1 MRKKT
6 INIYEYTTVGKNPG
20 PGTYKS
26 VHNLATNGNY
36 FVSKYKN
43 ACCRI
48 IAPGASRRFK
58 GKVRGHG
65 NPGPGTYS
73 KKPMELGDK
82 GNYFISKLKNSG
94 AGFFSKQKR
103 KLGGSS
109 TCTPGPG
116 SYIMPS
122 DFGVY

>member
-1 MRKKT
+1 
-6 INIYEYTTVGKNPG
+6 
-20 PGTYKS
+20 
-26 VHNLATNGNY
+26 
-36 FVSKYKN
+36 
-43 ACCRI
+43 
-48 IAPGASRRFK
+48 
-58 GKVRGHG
+58 
-65 NPGPGTYS
+65 
-73 KKPMELGDK
+73 MELGSK

-122 DFGVY
+122 DFGVYQSNKPIKTKGNRIRSAPVWKKDLSRSTTAGGRPKRPATSGNGRGRRKGLGRRKSRTRPQTSKTIRRSEMSGGS